1 MAVFDAE
8 FVPRQDFL
16 LRTMGFFED
25 EKIGIVQ
32 VPHSFYNIDR
42 MQTNLSLRQA
52 MPDDQRFIFEALGGL
67 PLDRLPRTCC

>member
-8 FVPRQDFL
+8 CVPRQDFL

-25 EKIGIVQ
+25 EKIGIMQ
-32 VPHSFYNIDR
+32 VPHSFYKIDP

-52 MPDDQRFIFEALGGL
+52 MPDNQRFIFEALGGL